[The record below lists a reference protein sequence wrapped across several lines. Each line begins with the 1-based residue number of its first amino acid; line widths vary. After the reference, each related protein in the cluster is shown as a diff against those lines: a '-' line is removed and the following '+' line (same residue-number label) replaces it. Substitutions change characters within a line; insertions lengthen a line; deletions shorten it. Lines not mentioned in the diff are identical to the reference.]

1 MSRHAKKLE
10 QLGIPTAPCTG
21 INVIEYLKG
30 WDRLYNS
37 GISLRYTTFP
47 LPVAGVSRE
56 VHEKYVSGNDPVT
69 GRPIMEQI
77 VEALTTPLTAEEEIS
92 GLAQKAIQEPR
103 LLTPDTEDNLQE
115 LFKTRDWTDYLP
127 VTLPTEEKVSAM
139 LKGTS
144 HKPDEVVKTVTW
156 PGGARRLTVE
166 KVAVYAVMA
175 GARPQHFPVI
185 LALATMAPYG
195 NSTTSM
201 ANMLIVNGPIRQ
213 EIGMNSG
220 TGAMGPYNEANAVI
234 GRAFTIISKAGGN
247 LHAGKTAFCSLG
259 SNLQYNNCCF
269 AENEESLPEGWEP
282 LSVQF
287 GYKRGDS
294 VITVAIGWTYISC
307 VGEVESGYPPQMLVR
322 DYMKSVSAV
331 GSAALLCA
339 DPLVAR
345 ILKEHE
351 GFTTKEKL
359 GQWLAKNVKVPAHQF
374 WGNGLATSFY
384 ANLGLQ
390 GLEPYATWQK
400 IPEDSLI
407 EPFTNPKNINT
418 VVVGGQTN
426 TIWFITDF
434 RVGKGVS
441 IDAWR

>member
-10 QLGIPTAPCTG
+10 QLGIPTAPCAG
-21 INVIEYLKG
+21 INVIEYLRG

-37 GISLRYTTFP
+37 GIPHRYTVFP

-56 VHEKYVSGNDPVT
+56 VHQRYLAGNDPDS
-69 GRPIMEQI
+69 GRPIIQEI
-77 VEALTTPLTAEEEIS
+77 IDALTRPVTAEEQLTGFPGTAE
-92 GLAQKAIQEPR
+92 EPR
-103 LLTPDTEDNLQE
+103 LLPPDTAENLQA
-115 LFKTRDWTDYLP
+115 LFKANDWTDYLP
-127 VTLPTEEKVSAM
+127 VALPTEEKVAEM

-144 HKPDEVVKTVTW
+144 RKPEEIVKTINW
-156 PGGARRLTVE
+156 PGGGRQLTVE
-166 KVAVYAVMA
+166 KVAVCAVMA
-175 GARPQHFPVI
+175 GAKPQHLPVI
-185 LALATMAPYG
+185 LAIATMAPFG

-201 ANMLIVNGPIRQ
+201 ANMIIVNGPIRQ

-220 TGAMGPYNEANAVI
+220 TQAMGPYNEANAVI
-234 GRAFTIISKAGGN
+234 GRSFTLLSKAAGN
-247 LHAGKTAFCSLG
+247 LHAGVTAFSSLG
-259 SNLQYNNCCF
+259 NNLQYNNCCF
-269 AENEESLPEGWEP
+269 AENEESLPEGWNP

-287 GYKRGDS
+287 GYKKEDS
-294 VITVAIGWTYISC
+294 VVTVATGWTYISC
-307 VGEVESGYPPQMLVR
+307 VGEVEAEYPPQNLIR
-322 DYMKSVSAV
+322 DYMGGLSAV

-345 ILKEHE
+345 MLHDHE
-351 GFTTKEKL
+351 GFETKEKL
-359 GQWLAKNVKVPAHQF
+359 ARWLSKNARMPVRQF

-390 GLEPYATWQK
+390 GLQPYSTWQK
-400 IPEDSLI
+400 LPPETFI
-407 EPFTNPKNINT
+407 EPFTNPNAVNT

-434 RVGKGVS
+434 RVAKGVL